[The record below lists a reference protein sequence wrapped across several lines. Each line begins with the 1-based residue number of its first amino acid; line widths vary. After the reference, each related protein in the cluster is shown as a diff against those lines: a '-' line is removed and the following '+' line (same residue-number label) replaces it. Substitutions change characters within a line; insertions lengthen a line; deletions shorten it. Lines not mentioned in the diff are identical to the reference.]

1 MSSTSLLGLLGYLEI
16 VLCAL
21 GICVLV
27 ARKQWS
33 DYAALGLF
41 LAVRG
46 TSDVFLTYLHYAFHH
61 NGLPSLSRG
70 AVYDFYFYVY
80 WISFAIE
87 SVVALLIV
95 YGVFRLAMAPLKG
108 LQTLGMLVFKWAAG
122 ISVAVAL
129 GSAFSPATT
138 GVKYIVAAVSQ
149 LQRTQSILTLCLLL
163 FVCFA
168 VRPMGLSYSSR
179 IFGVS
184 LGLGIMSTNDLV
196 QSAWTA
202 LNPSM
207 ATAYSYI
214 NGAVICTILAMWTT
228 YFALPEPKR
237 RIIVL
242 PTTSP
247 FLRWNQISQAL
258 GDSPGFVAVGGV
270 PPELFAPAEL
280 EVMRRASLKMVT
292 PFPTGIRG
300 SYNCLPG
307 DLGNLPQLKV

>member
-1 MSSTSLLGLLGYLEI
+1 MASISFLGILGYLEI
-16 VLCAL
+16 VLCAAAL
-21 GICVLV
+21 CVLI
-27 ARKQWS
+27 ARKQWR
-33 DYAALGLF
+33 DYGALGSF
-41 LAVRG
+41 LALRILSNG
-46 TSDVFLTYLHYAFHH
+46 TLTYLHYAYGHS
-61 NGLPSLSRG
+61 LIYLSRQ
-70 AVYDFYFYVY
+70 AVYDLYFYVY

-87 SVVALLIV
+87 SVLTLVIV
-95 YGVFRLAMAPLKG
+95 YSVFRLAMAPLKG

-122 ISVAVAL
+122 ISLAVSL
-129 GSAFSPATT
+129 GNAFAPHMT
-138 GVKYIVAAVSQ
+138 GMNYLMAAISQ

-168 VRPMGLSYSSR
+168 IRPMGLSYSSR

-184 LGLGIMSTNDLV
+184 LGLGILATNDLV
-196 QSAWTA
+196 HSAWLA
-202 LNPSM
+202 FNPSM
-207 ATAYSYI
+207 RTVSSLIDGVVICVILATWTAY
-214 NGAVICTILAMWTT
+214 
-228 YFALPEPKR
+228 FAIPEPKR

-292 PFPTGIRG
+292 PFPQQTDERMSASRAI
-300 SYNCLPG
+300 
-307 DLGNLPQLKV
+307 

>member
-1 MSSTSLLGLLGYLEI
+1 VLLYLEI
-16 VLCAL
+16 FL
-21 GICVLV
+21 GIAALCVLLGK
-27 ARKQWS
+27 KQWA
-33 DYAALGLF
+33 DYSSLVCF
-41 LAVRG
+41 LAVRTG
-46 TSDVFLTYLHYAFHH
+46 SNIILTGLNSYASTH
-61 NGLPSLSRG
+61 PLSRG
-70 AVYDFYFYVY
+70 PLYRPYFYIY
-80 WISFAIE
+80 WVSFAVE
-87 SVVALLIV
+87 SVLALVIV
-95 YGVFRLAMAPLKG
+95 YGVFKLAMAPLKG

-129 GSAFSPATT
+129 GNAFAPHMTGTT
-138 GVKYIVAAVSQ
+138 YLMAAILQ

-168 VRPMGLSYSSR
+168 IRPMGLSYSSR

-184 LGLGIMSTNDLV
+184 LGLGVMATTDLV
-196 QSAWTA
+196 RAAWLLFHPQMGA
-202 LNPSM
+202 FSNVV
-207 ATAYSYI
+207 
-214 NGAVICTILAMWTT
+214 NGVVICVILATWTS

-292 PFPTGIRG
+292 PFP
-300 SYNCLPG
+300 
-307 DLGNLPQLKV
+307 PQAEARATFSRAV

>member
-1 MSSTSLLGLLGYLEI
+1 MT
-16 VLCAL
+16 
-21 GICVLV
+21 
-27 ARKQWS
+27 
-33 DYAALGLF
+33 
-41 LAVRG
+41 G
-46 TSDVFLTYLHYAFHH
+46 TTYLMA
-61 NGLPSLSRG
+61 
-70 AVYDFYFYVY
+70 
-80 WISFAIE
+80 AI
-87 SVVALLIV
+87 L
-95 YGVFRLAMAPLKG
+95 
-108 LQTLGMLVFKWAAG
+108 
-122 ISVAVAL
+122 
-129 GSAFSPATT
+129 
-138 GVKYIVAAVSQ
+138 Q

-168 VRPMGLSYSSR
+168 IRPMGLSYSSR

-184 LGLGIMSTNDLV
+184 LGLGMMATNDLLH
-196 QSAWTA
+196 SAWVT

-207 ATAYSYI
+207 ETSFNLI
-214 NGAVICTILAMWTT
+214 NGVVICVILATWTA

-292 PFPTGIRG
+292 PFPAQSEVRL
-300 SYNCLPG
+300 SASRA
-307 DLGNLPQLKV
+307 V

>member
-1 MSSTSLLGLLGYLEI
+1 VTSISLLSLLGYLETT
-16 VLCAL
+16 LCVAAL
-21 GICVLV
+21 CVLI
-27 ARKQWS
+27 AKKQWK
-33 DYAALGLF
+33 DYAALGCF
-41 LAVRG
+41 LALRVLSNGILTFVHAVRHSIG
-46 TSDVFLTYLHYAFHH
+46 DQIA
-61 NGLPSLSRG
+61 
-70 AVYDFYFYVY
+70 YDLYFYVY

-87 SVVALLIV
+87 AVLTLLIV
-95 YGVFRLAMAPLKG
+95 YSVFRLAMAPLKG

-129 GSAFSPATT
+129 GSAFAPNMKGTALL
-138 GVKYIVAAVSQ
+138 IAAVSQ

-196 QSAWTA
+196 HSAWLA
-202 LNPSM
+202 LNPNM
-207 ATAYSYI
+207 HTAYNLI
-214 NGAVICTILAMWTT
+214 NGVVICTILATWTT

-292 PFPTGIRG
+292 PFPQASEARISASRAI
-300 SYNCLPG
+300 
-307 DLGNLPQLKV
+307 